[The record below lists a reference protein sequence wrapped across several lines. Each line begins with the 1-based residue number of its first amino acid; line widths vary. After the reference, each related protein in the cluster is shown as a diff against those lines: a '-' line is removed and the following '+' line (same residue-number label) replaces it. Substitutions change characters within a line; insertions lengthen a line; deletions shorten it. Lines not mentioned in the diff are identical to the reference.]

1 MALKVWLPLNGN
13 LKNIG
18 TDGGEL
24 TTSQTNIWNDN
35 GKIGKCLLG
44 NAQASATFP
53 SLINATNF
61 SIAYWL
67 YIDSSLAIQN
77 WYDIWNVFCT
87 IGSTSA
93 NIRDEFKN
101 AAGVHQVLIGKDTT
115 VGGNTNNYYGLGV
128 SDSNAKDK
136 WVHITIVKSNSDVKT
151 FIDGVLSNTI
161 INSNFENS
169 PQKLTGKI
177 TLGNMTTSTAARI
190 NDFRV
195 YDHCLSK
202 LEVKEVAQG
211 LVLHYKLDGF
221 SGGAGENLFLGSGM
235 SPSVTE
241 TMVANSS
248 TDFTKHFRRY
258 NGSDSIHNFSKNDG
272 VYEDTITLSSNANLG
287 IAFCR
292 NAEEIN
298 LDSSSYYTL
307 SCWAKCSKSGKSLA
321 IGLSYYTTSNSWVWR
336 GGSNAKAFSNTDTWQ
351 YFTLTFKPDSNT
363 KEICYCFTVV
373 GDSSGTDTWTIKQ
386 PKLEKGSVATPWSPA
401 LSELGKD
408 TTKIVDSSGYGNDGI
423 LVNGTNEVMG
433 VENGKYQVCT
443 SLLGTTVDN
452 SSNTIAGAQ
461 YLYASFKM
469 PAWNAITVAWWGN
482 NIAYGRG
489 GIFETTGTTGNIWEG
504 RDYNTTAIANWDS
517 NFGIY
522 NGSARINIFNNFVK
536 DSTWHHHVIT
546 FDGENVKYYCDSV
559 LKQTSALTGT
569 LPAITGF
576 KMGLGRAGGVY
587 RQIKQK
593 LNDLR
598 IYTTALSADD
608 VLVLYKAS
616 AQIDKSKG
624 FHTFAISEGSDKA
637 VRKNGITEIQNIS
650 EFDALSYLKYD
661 PNLHIEPDGS
671 VWVHIYHHNH
681 PDLGSFASTDT
692 FATSVK
698 KDENRWFNG
707 TQVCNQLNKWEFL
720 IKYAFTEGGTEYK
733 ERWIQTKNPE
743 SAVFGDVDP
752 ADVTRITGDGYKT
765 GTWGGLY
772 KKNSSAYWVLNNT
785 NSGNW
790 WGATGSFSVY
800 EGGIPGYGGTI
811 TTTGYNDLYV
821 RIDNVLSTV
830 STNSRITKNGILIG
844 SNFIEK

>member
-53 SLINATNF
+53 SLINTTNF

-211 LVLHYKLDGF
+211 LILHYRLDGF
-221 SGGAGENLFLGSGM
+221 NSGVGENLLLGSRM
-235 SPSVTE
+235 DYTPI
-241 TMVANSS
+241 S
-248 TDFTKHFRRY
+248 TGTNYTADPIRY
-258 NGSDSIHNFSKNDG
+258 YNTS
-272 VYEDTITLSSNANLG
+272 SSNCIVGNGQATILLNSTSNLG
-287 IAFCR
+287 IAFER
-292 NAEEIN
+292 LAEEID
-298 LDSSSYYTL
+298 LDTSSYYTL
-307 SCWAKCSKSGKSLA
+307 SCEAKCTQENAYLA
-321 IGLSYYTTSNSWVWR
+321 TGLSYYKTTDAAVWR
-336 GGSNAKAFSNTDTWQ
+336 GGTNKKAFTSITDWQ
-351 YFTLTFKPDSNT
+351 KFSLTFKPDADT
-363 KEICYCFTVV
+363 KAICYCFTVN
-373 GDSSGTDTWTIKQ
+373 GLSNGTEHFYLRHC
-386 PKLEKGSVATPWSPA
+386 KLEKGSVATKWTPSI
-401 LSELGKD
+401 EEFGKD
-408 TTKIVDSSGYGNDGI
+408 EIKIVDSSGYDNNGF
-423 LVNGTNEVMG
+423 LVDGTNEIIEVD
-433 VENGKYQVCT
+433 NGRYQVCT
-443 SLLGTTVDN
+443 NLLGTTVDLT
-452 SSNTIAGAQ
+452 SNTITGAQ
-461 YLYASFKM
+461 YLYAPFKM
-469 PAWNAITVAWWGN
+469 PAWTAITVAWWGN
-482 NIAYGRG
+482 NISYGRG

-504 RDYNTTAIANWDS
+504 SDYNTTAIANWDS

-536 DSTWHHHVIT
+536 DSTWHHHAIT
-546 FDGENVKYYCDSV
+546 FDGTNVKYYCDSI

-608 VLVLYKAS
+608 IFALYKTS
-616 AQIDKSKG
+616 AQIDKSKA
-624 FHTFAISEGSDKA
+624 FHTFAISENSDKA
-637 VRKNGITEIQNIS
+637 IRKNGITEIQNIS

-692 FATSVK
+692 FAASVK

-720 IKYAFTEGGTEYK
+720 IKYAFTEGGIEYK

-743 SAVFGDVDP
+743 NAVFGDVDA
-752 ADVTRITGDGYKT
+752 ADITRITGDGYKT

-772 KKNSSAYWVLNNT
+772 KKNSNAYWIMNDGS
-785 NSGNW
+785 SGHW
-790 WGATGSFSVY
+790 YGATGSFSIY
-800 EGGIPGYGGTI
+800 QGGIPGYGGTV

-821 RIDNVLSTV
+821 RIDNVLSVV
-830 STNSRITKNGILIG
+830 STNGRITKNGILIG